1 MTSSHWNS
9 FSSFLAVSFGE
20 GSYFP
25 LARTADLPGSA
36 PPLSFP
42 YPGLLL
48 PQTSSQVESTWS
60 MLKVKEVGS
69 FWAAVIVLA
78 QVEQLTK
85 GATSCDTWPT
95 PKGPGFSC
103 MWELPF
109 LIMEIVF
116 ENFLVSPGDGL
127 SPYICRGE
135 KQWALPIL
143 FTESPPLFNYLLTL
157 PQWKYKTHFLWSTAS
172 QNPGTSCGVSRHR
185 GTIFFSVLFLCA

>member
-25 LARTADLPGSA
+25 LARTADLPGST

-48 PQTSSQVESTWS
+48 PQTSSQAESTWS

-85 GATSCDTWPT
+85 GATSCDT
-95 PKGPGFSC
+95 
-103 MWELPF
+103 
-109 LIMEIVF
+109 
-116 ENFLVSPGDGL
+116 
-127 SPYICRGE
+127 
-135 KQWALPIL
+135 
-143 FTESPPLFNYLLTL
+143 
-157 PQWKYKTHFLWSTAS
+157 
-172 QNPGTSCGVSRHR
+172 
-185 GTIFFSVLFLCA
+185 